1 MMSLRVRHLLT
12 GFRSF
17 SRTHGHIPKGALER
31 SSKTNLREM
40 SRVSTSL
47 PTNFHAFSIPF
58 RMASKSSS
66 LLIQISSLRRNNNVF
81 TLIIYSTFLLMS
93 RYTNKRVLSRLTTST
108 MTGLFGE
115 CSCTHQTRK
124 PFYITSR
131 HQKNPASR
139 ENYASE

>member
-1 MMSLRVRHLLT
+1 MRFVRSSCCNVSLFKFVRSCNMMSLRVRHLLT

-58 RMASKSSS
+58 RNADSPMSSS
-66 LLIQISSLRRNNNVF
+66 LLIQISSLRRNNNLFTSVIKNSFDLISHYTINRVF
-81 TLIIYSTFLLMS
+81 
-93 RYTNKRVLSRLTTST
+93 SRL
-108 MTGLFGE
+108 
-115 CSCTHQTRK
+115 
-124 PFYITSR
+124 
-131 HQKNPASR
+131 PASAMTR
-139 ENYASE
+139 LA

>member
-1 MMSLRVRHLLT
+1 MRSSCCNVSLFKFVRSCNMMSLRVRHLLT

-66 LLIQISSLRRNNNVF
+66 LLIQISSLRRNNNLFASVIKNSFDLISHYTINRVF
-81 TLIIYSTFLLMS
+81 
-93 RYTNKRVLSRLTTST
+93 SRLPASA
-108 MTGLFGE
+108 MTRLAR
-115 CSCTHQTRK
+115 QTR
-124 PFYITSR
+124 II
-131 HQKNPASR
+131 
-139 ENYASE
+139 